1 MHSLLIN
8 KQLAIIVNMKL
19 PKNSTYDREYNILS
33 KAQEHLSAKQLSVE
47 DLWREYQ
54 LLSYEYKQLLN
65 IAVKITGISDKYH
78 KRLMTAYE
86 DLEKQNIALEDAAA
100 LREEMARITRHDLKT
115 PLNGVIGFSS
125 LLLDKDSGLNEEYM
139 EMLNGIKDSGY
150 QMLEMINRSHDLYK
164 METGNYQC
172 QAEFVDVLVILKKI
186 VNESK
191 LTIESKKLAVEIK
204 LNGKP
209 AIENDTFAVKGEYLL
224 CYSMFANLFKNAIEA
239 SPNRALVT
247 ISLNK
252 EQTAIIT
259 IHNQGA
265 IPKEIRS
272 RFFEKYVTA
281 DKVDGTGL
289 GTYSAKLMAE
299 TQGGSIHFDTSDFTG
314 TTITVQLLITID

>member
-1 MHSLLIN
+1 
-8 KQLAIIVNMKL
+8 MKL
-19 PKNSTYDREYNILS
+19 PRNSTYDREYNILNR
-33 KAQEHLSAKQLSVE
+33 AQEHLSAKKLSIE
-47 DLWREYQ
+47 DLWHEYS
-54 LLSYEYKQLLN
+54 LLSNEYKHLLN

-86 DLEKQNIALEDAAA
+86 ELEKQNIALEEAAT

-125 LLLDKDSGLNEEYM
+125 LLLDKDSGLSEEYM

-172 QAEFVDVLVILKKI
+172 QAESVDILAMLKKI
-186 VNESK
+186 ANESK
-191 LTIESKKLAVEIK
+191 LTIESKKLTVEIK
-204 LNGKP
+204 FNDKP
-209 AIENDTFAVKGEYLL
+209 VSAGNTFIVEGEYLL

-239 SPNRALVT
+239 SPNESPIT
-247 ISLNK
+247 ISLDK
-252 EQTAIIT
+252 KQTAIIT

-281 DKVDGTGL
+281 GKVNGTGL

-314 TTITVQLLITID
+314 TTITIQLLITTN